1 MLGLRIGPPP
11 PNDAVGQHPGR
22 MVVSV
27 REEGKKKKKG
37 RGFVRAG
44 RRDGVGR
51 GKEVMKNFGTRRAR
65 GPVGGERNMSVRSL
79 VSIGIEKPKNEG
91 IIQYVHNDGEGRRG
105 RYEERKL
112 HPTFEVGVKTAARME
127 CEGNKKNGD
136 VDVCVVERSFCI
148 SQVLANARR

>member
-1 MLGLRIGPPP
+1 
-11 PNDAVGQHPGR
+11 

-65 GPVGGERNMSVRSL
+65 GPVGDERNMSVRSL
-79 VSIGIEKPKNEG
+79 VYRNRKAEK
-91 IIQYVHNDGEGRRG
+91 
-105 RYEERKL
+105 
-112 HPTFEVGVKTAARME
+112 
-127 CEGNKKNGD
+127 
-136 VDVCVVERSFCI
+136 
-148 SQVLANARR
+148 